1 MHSKRN
7 GHRALSEQEFQRNLE
22 LLDLVVGTW
31 ADQFESTYSVQLDG
45 GLRQDSCSVFTMRK
59 SGRTIKT
66 RALIR
71 VKEGKVW
78 WAHNYTLD
86 RAKATSKEIR
96 WIPRAKDAKI
106 FQWKRRKDGLS
117 QEEIGRKVKAM
128 RHEEKAPAPSE
139 VPEDPEEADDGDVE
153 NESDDDDIVAEA
165 HPWKKE
171 RRPIPVED
179 IRWSQDTI
187 GIRFRDG
194 KYLVDTLKAMLLG
207 RMKPEELPAMHVVLH
222 EDVLFAITGNRRLWV
237 LKNYARISNKEVRVF
252 AEVHP
257 PAAMQAKWVKR
268 RYTSHSLG
276 QEVRFLHKSFADV
289 TYESMKDALMVAEGL
304 QGPRV
309 KLLENMEKGRK
320 GQRKSCTGKAWQ
332 AMPGSTDST
341 GPTEPDKPGTPVQ
354 EEEEQKQEEQAE
366 QAEEEPA
373 KEFDPLNAQEQDQV
387 AQRALLKLLSPDWG
401 YDCQR
406 PDPPPE
412 PPAEMPQDDELDSM
426 AGKQLDYAA
435 RLLLHAADSHQQ
447 MDAQSQL
454 RQLGYRLQEAGAA
467 SKVAVP
473 GDLLQQAAGLIQ
485 QVVEEIEWIDCSHD
499 LGMQL
504 LQAAQMLEMASYSWW
519 SSSTEDMSCNDLA
532 RGYDGDRGNL
542 GDAGNAGWPWPMEG
556 SFEWSPTVFT
566 TEDFPQAPWL
576 WQWQMAGQMAS
587 LRSIC
592 GYWLQ

>member
-1 MHSKRN
+1 MHSKKN
-7 GHRALSEQEFQRNLE
+7 GHRALSDQEFQRNLE
-22 LLDLVVGTW
+22 LLDLVVGSWT
-31 ADQFESTYSVQLDG
+31 DQFESTYSVQLDG
-45 GLRQDSCSVFTMRK
+45 GIRQDSCSVFTMRK
-59 SGRTIKT
+59 SGRTLKT

-78 WAHNYTLD
+78 WSTNYTLD

-106 FQWKRRKDGLS
+106 FQWKRRKEALS

-128 RHEEKAPAPSE
+128 REKEQALAPSE
-139 VPEDPEEADDGDVE
+139 VPDPEADDGDVE

-257 PAAMQAKWVKR
+257 PAAMSAKWVKR

-289 TYESMKDALMVAEGL
+289 TYESMKDALKVAEGL

-309 KLLENMEKGRK
+309 KLLENMEKSRK
-320 GQRKSCTGKAWQ
+320 GQSKRCTSGKAWQ
-332 AMPGSTDST
+332 AIPNSTDST
-341 GPTEPDKPGTPVQ
+341 GPSDEPDKPGTPVQ

-366 QAEEEPA
+366 EEPL
-373 KEFDPLNAQEQDQV
+373 KEFDPLNDQDQV
-387 AQRALLKLLSPDWG
+387 AQRALLKLLSPDWD

-406 PDPPPE
+406 LDPPPE
-412 PPAEMPQDDELDSM
+412 PPAEMPQDHELDSM
-426 AGKQLDYAA
+426 AGQQLLYAA
-435 RLLLHAADSHQQ
+435 GLLIYAADSHEQ

-454 RQLGYRLQEAGAA
+454 RQLGYRLQEAAA
-467 SKVAVP
+467 GSEVAVP
-473 GDLLQQAAGLIQ
+473 GADLLQQAAGLIQ
-485 QVVEEIEWIDCSHD
+485 QVVEEIEWIDCPHD

-519 SSSTEDMSCNDLA
+519 SSSPEDMSFDNLA
-532 RGYDGDRGNL
+532 G
-542 GDAGNAGWPWPMEG
+542 PMEG
-556 SFEWSPTVFT
+556 SFEQFEWSPNVFT
-566 TEDFPQAPWL
+566 AEDFPQAPWL